1 MKCRKCLKKAII
13 YMPEHR
19 LALCSAC
26 YSPWFLDYTERTIRK
41 FKMFSR
47 RDRVLVAVSGGKDSL
62 SLWHALNALGYEAD
76 GFYIDLGIVGSNN
89 YSEQSKQRCFELA
102 ERIGR
107 RLHVVS
113 VAEEVGA
120 PIPEI
125 KDLTAR
131 EACSAC
137 GLIKRYF
144 MNRYALEA
152 EYNVIATGH
161 NLDDEVAVLF
171 SNVLNWNRG
180 YLARQYPVLDERE
193 GLKKKVKPFVYFTEK
208 QTTVYALVNR
218 IAYVRDECPYAL
230 GATTLSYK
238 DLLAQLEHQAPG
250 TKRRFLDGFYQ
261 IRALFAEAEATAL
274 VPCSRCGQPTTTE
287 VCAYCRLVEHV
298 ERRRSAAVPVRKVAA
313 SEAAGVR
320 PIEHEELSLHH
331 PGS

>member
-1 MKCRKCLKKAII
+1 MRCRKCPKKAII

-19 LALCSAC
+19 LALCAAC
-26 YSPWFLDYTERTIRK
+26 YSPWFLDHTERTIRK
-41 FKMFSR
+41 FKMFTR
-47 RDRVLVAVSGGKDSL
+47 RDRILVAVSGGKDSL
-62 SLWHALNALGYEAD
+62 SLWHALHALGYEAD
-76 GFYIDLGIVGSNN
+76 GFYIDLGITGSDH
-89 YSEQSKQRCFELA
+89 YSEQSKQRCQELS

-107 RLHVVS
+107 RLHIVR
-113 VAEEVGA
+113 VAERVGA

-137 GLIKRYF
+137 GLIKRYL

-152 EYNVIATGH
+152 EYDVIATGH

-171 SNVLNWNRG
+171 SNVLHWNRG

-218 IAYVRDECPYAL
+218 IAYVREECPYAL

-261 IRALFAEAEATAL
+261 IRALFAEPEAAAL
-274 VPCSRCGQPTTTE
+274 VPCARCGQPTTAE
-287 VCAYCRLVEHV
+287 VCAYCRLIEHV
-298 ERRRSAAVPVRKVAA
+298 QRRRGLALAPADVNTSQSSLKQVLVSD
-313 SEAAGVR
+313 SE
-320 PIEHEELSLHH
+320 
-331 PGS
+331 